1 MPENPAADL
10 KAQDELSTDTE
21 LTEVVEVSPRKPA
34 LLDADA
40 LSGDSAHSVEA
51 ASPHSTERESVDNV
65 AEGNTGNSIHP
76 DAHPLSAKLSL
87 LPRCWA
93 IVAPHALLITG
104 CAASLLMGVGMGT
117 LAFRH
122 AAVESSPSVSRE
134 ADKASASSSVR
145 LVATT
150 NRRNEPIKPL
160 LPIELEQA
168 VVDLGRRLFHEPAL
182 SGNGRMSCVH
192 CHNLTQA
199 GTSHEALP
207 RGFNGQKSKFNAP
220 SVLNAALSF
229 AYGWEGRFATLE
241 DQLDAPI
248 THPDKLGSSWERV
261 LKFLDGDASY
271 RAEFIET
278 FAGGPTRESV
288 AIALASYLRSLL
300 TPNSQFD
307 QWLAGDESAL
317 NSDEFGG
324 YHLFKKYGCVNCH
337 QSEGVGGS
345 MFQPLGVAKNYFES
359 PADPTGLGRFAITQ
373 RERDR
378 HVFRVPA
385 LRNVAATAPYL
396 HDGRAETLEAVV
408 AIMLEFQCGEPV
420 NSEDVRRLTAFLKTL
435 SGDLPDALAKDTGS

>member
-1 MPENPAADL
+1 MPENPAADSN
-10 KAQDELSTDTE
+10 AQDDLPTDTK
-21 LTEVVEVSPRKPA
+21 LTEVVQVLPRSPA
-34 LLDADA
+34 SLDAGAQSGNSA
-40 LSGDSAHSVEA
+40 LSIEA
-51 ASPHSTERESVDNV
+51 ASPLPTKSESDDDVADENTAHNNHS
-65 AEGNTGNSIHP
+65 
-76 DAHPLSAKLSL
+76 DAQPLSANLSL

-93 IVAPHALLITG
+93 VVAPHALLITG
-104 CAASLLMGVGMGT
+104 CVASLLMGVSLGY
-117 LAFRH
+117 LAFRP
-122 AAVESSPSVSRE
+122 AAVESSPPASSE
-134 ADKASASSSVR
+134 PDKASASSPAR
-145 LVATT
+145 LFATT
-150 NRRNEPIKPL
+150 HRRNELIKPL
-160 LPIELEQA
+160 FPFDLDQA

-182 SGNGRMSCVH
+182 SGNGRMSCAN
-192 CHNLTQA
+192 CHSLAQA
-199 GTSHEALP
+199 GTSRDALP
-207 RGFNGQKSKFNAP
+207 RGINGQKTKFNPP

-229 AYGWEGRFATLE
+229 TYGWEGRFATLE
-241 DQLDAPI
+241 DQLDDPI
-248 THPDKLGSSWERV
+248 THPEKLGSSWERV

-271 RAEFIET
+271 RAEFIES
-278 FAGGPTRESV
+278 FGGEPSRDLV
-288 AIALASYLRSLL
+288 AAALASYQRSLL

-420 NSEDVRRLTAFLKTL
+420 NSEDVRRLTAFLRTL
-435 SGDLPDALAKDTGS
+435 SGDLRDALAKDTGS